1 MDMRVGL
8 YPLTGEPG
16 CGSGGTGTAW
26 KSGNSGSRL
35 QAVYNQGHASVVV
48 LLLADERLDPNIVNQ
63 DGSRALFCAAVNGDT
78 SVVKLL
84 LADERLDPNIA
95 DKSGIT
101 ALILAA
107 HQRARLGSD
116 AAACRRA
123 PGPKHRRPGW
133 QHGTHLCR
141 SQSLR
146 LGGEAAACRRADGA
160 VF

>member
-1 MDMRVGL
+1 L
-8 YPLTGEPG
+8 PLI
-16 CGSGGTGTAW
+16 
-26 KSGNSGSRL
+26 K
-35 QAVYNQGHASVVV
+35 GHASVVT
-48 LLLADERLDPNIVNQ
+48 LLLADERLDPNIADQGGNTALT
-63 DGSRALFCAAVNGDT
+63 RAALNRYD

-146 LGGEAAACRRADGA
+146 LGGEAAACRRADDA

>member
-48 LLLADERLDPNIVNQ
+48 LLLADERLDPNIANQ
-63 DGSRALFCAAVNGDT
+63 DGNTALTCAAVNGDT

-84 LADERLDPNIA
+84 LADEPTTLFSSSSLVPLLPGPQHHRAKRRLVGKFRFRIRVYVTSLPRR
-95 DKSGIT
+95 K
-101 ALILAA
+101 
-107 HQRARLGSD
+107 RARK
-116 AAACRRA
+116 RN
-123 PGPKHRRPGW
+123 PK
-133 QHGTHLCR
+133 
-141 SQSLR
+141 
-146 LGGEAAACRRADGA
+146 
-160 VF
+160 

>member
-48 LLLADERLDPNIVNQ
+48 LLLADERLDPNI
-63 DGSRALFCAAVNGDT
+63 
-78 SVVKLL
+78 
-84 LADERLDPNIA
+84 A
-95 DKSGIT
+95 DKRGIT

-107 HQRARLGSD
+107 HQRARLGGD

-133 QHGTHLCR
+133 QHGTHPCR

-146 LGGEAAACRRADGA
+146 LGGEAAACRRADDA